1 MSYYQHHLFFC
12 CNERAENE
20 TCCAHAAAEVAQTYA
35 KDRVGELKLKGR
47 GKVRITNRRG
57 DVLNPNGPTAA
68 EVVRAMDSARKTQ
81 KALAEKARR

>member
-1 MSYYQHHLFFC
+1 MSAKLTAYYGGSGMWTVRSADGK
-12 CNERAENE
+12 RAYDV
-20 TCCAHAAAEVAQTYA
+20 TVS
-35 KDRVGELKLKGR
+35 GR

-68 EVVRAMDSARKTQ
+68 EVVRAMDRARKTQ